1 MMSPYLNIIKKMR
14 TAKELFAELNSFDEN
29 RRIEAK
35 SASAVGKSMMETV
48 CAFAN
53 EPGLCGGYLLL
64 GAKRTG
70 IAEDGRPI
78 YEPENIE
85 NTDKIQSDFVAMCNS
100 MFNVRIRPIINV
112 EEYLGKTVIVV
123 KIEEL
128 PESQKPAY
136 FAKRGLPEGAF
147 RRIGPSD
154 EKCSEEDMYL
164 FYQSADTYDSC
175 IVDDADLDDIDENA
189 LNFYRKLRK
198 EVNPDAE
205 ELTLNDVD
213 LLRALGAIKK
223 NKQGGYDLTYTGLLV
238 FGKQMSLRR
247 LVPSFRVDYIR
258 ISGNQW
264 LADGDNRFEQTI
276 DMRGPLILM
285 VNKACSAVMDD
296 LPKGFEL
303 KKDSMQASTPAILP
317 NKVLREAIV
326 NSYIHRSNRVNQPIQ
341 IIRYSNRIEIHNP
354 GYSLKP
360 QDDWGEPGSMLRN
373 PRISEIFHDT
383 NLAETKGT
391 GIGAMRRLMKE
402 AGLMPPTFESNHEAN
417 KFTARLLLHHFLS
430 KENMEWLAQY
440 AEFGLVNEQKLALV
454 FVREVGAIDN
464 ATYRQLDSS
473 ITHARARLEIHKLCD
488 LGFIE
493 KKGQGRNTYYIRT
506 SKVVSLGERLRPQ
519 GEKIPPQHGSLGERL
534 RPQDERLLPQ
544 HGTLGERLPPQDE
557 RLLPQHGTLGE
568 RYQGED
574 ERYQGKLGTF
584 EEECML
590 KPREELV
597 RELPN
602 ELQERVN
609 NIGNRASRET
619 VCQLLID
626 LCAFKPYSYEELAS
640 ILQRSPKALKDKYL
654 KPLRLA
660 NKLFYWIPEMI
671 NHPLQKYVAAPSMA
685 RSSNKN
691 RKQ

>member
-1 MMSPYLNIIKKMR
+1 MK
-14 TAKELFAELNSFDEN
+14 TAKELFDELNSWDEN

-53 EPGLCGGYLLL
+53 EPGLGGGYLLL

-70 IAEDGRPI
+70 MTEDGKPV
-78 YEPENIE
+78 YVPENIE
-85 NTDKIQSDFVAMCNS
+85 YTDKIQSDFVAMCNS

-112 EEYLGKTVIVV
+112 EEYQGKTVIVV

-147 RRIGPSD
+147 RRIGSSD

-440 AEFGLVNEQKLALV
+440 ASFDLTNEQKLALV

-519 GEKIPPQHGSLGERL
+519 DERLPPQHGTLGERL
-534 RPQDERLLPQ
+534 RPQGERLLPQ
-544 HGTLGERLPPQDE
+544 HGTLGERLRPQGE
-557 RLLPQHGTLGE
+557 KIPPQHGTLGE

-609 NIGNRASRET
+609 NIGSRASRET
-619 VCQLLID
+619 VCQLIID

-640 ILQRSPKALKDKYL
+640 VLQRSPKALKDKYL

-671 NHPLQKYVAAPSMA
+671 NHPLQKYVADPLMA
-685 RSSNKN
+685 RSNTK
-691 RKQ
+691 KKK

>member
-1 MMSPYLNIIKKMR
+1 MR

-430 KENMEWLAQY
+430 KENMEWLAHY
-440 AEFGLVNEQKLALV
+440 AEFGLGNEQKLALV

-488 LGFIE
+488 LGFLE

-519 GEKIPPQHGSLGERL
+519 GEKIPPQHGTLGEKIP
-534 RPQDERLLPQ
+534 PQHGTLDEKIPPQ
-544 HGTLGERLPPQDE
+544 HGTLGKKIPPQGE
-557 RLLPQHGTLGE
+557 KIPPQHGT
-568 RYQGED
+568 
-574 ERYQGKLGTF
+574 F
-584 EEECML
+584 EIESQP
-590 KPREELV
+590 KSRNELL
-597 RELPN
+597 RELPKG
-602 ELQERVN
+602 LQERVAKL
-609 NIGNRASRET
+609 GKWASREK
-619 VCQLLID
+619 VSQLLVD
-626 LCAFKPYSYEELAS
+626 LCAFKPYSYEELAL
-640 ILQRSPKALKDKYL
+640 IIQRAAKPMKDKYI

-671 NHPLQKYVAAPSMA
+671 NHPLQKYVADPSMA
-685 RSSNKN
+685 RSSNKK

>member
-1 MMSPYLNIIKKMR
+1 MK
-14 TAKELFAELNSFDEN
+14 TAKELFDELNSWDEN

-53 EPGLCGGYLLL
+53 EPGLRGGYLLL
-64 GAKRTG
+64 GAKRIGMT
-70 IAEDGRPI
+70 EDGKPV

-147 RRIGPSD
+147 RRIGSSD

-519 GEKIPPQHGSLGERL
+519 
-534 RPQDERLLPQ
+534 DERLLPQ
-544 HGTLGERLPPQDE
+544 HGTLGEKIPPQSK
-557 RLLPQHGTLGE
+557 RIPPQHGTLGE
-568 RYQGED
+568 KIPPQHGTLGKKIPPQGEKIPL
-574 ERYQGKLGTF
+574 QHGTF
-584 EEECML
+584 EIESQP
-590 KPREELV
+590 KSRNELL
-597 RELPN
+597 RELPKG
-602 ELQERVN
+602 LQERVAKL
-609 NIGNRASRET
+609 GKWASREK
-619 VCQLLID
+619 VSQLLVD
-626 LCAFKPYSYEELAS
+626 LCAFKPYSYEELAL
-640 ILQRSPKALKDKYL
+640 IIQRAAKPMKDKYI

-671 NHPLQKYVAAPSMA
+671 NHPLQKYVADPSMA
-685 RSSNKN
+685 RSNTKK

>member
-1 MMSPYLNIIKKMR
+1 MR

-154 EKCSEEDMYL
+154 EKCSEDDMYL

-430 KENMEWLAQY
+430 KENMEWLAHY
-440 AEFGLVNEQKLALV
+440 AEFGLGNEQKLALV

-488 LGFIE
+488 LGFLE

-519 GEKIPPQHGSLGERL
+519 GEKIPPQHGTLGEKIP
-534 RPQDERLLPQ
+534 PQHGTLDEKIPPQ
-544 HGTLGERLPPQDE
+544 HGTLGKKIPPQGE
-557 RLLPQHGTLGE
+557 KIPPQHGT
-568 RYQGED
+568 
-574 ERYQGKLGTF
+574 F
-584 EEECML
+584 EIESQP
-590 KPREELV
+590 KSRNELL
-597 RELPN
+597 RELPKG
-602 ELQERVN
+602 LQERVAKL
-609 NIGNRASRET
+609 GKWASREK
-619 VCQLLID
+619 VSQLLVD
-626 LCAFKPYSYEELAS
+626 LCAFKPYSYEELAL
-640 ILQRSPKALKDKYL
+640 IIQRAAKPMKDKYI

-671 NHPLQKYVAAPSMA
+671 NHPLQKYVADPSMA
-685 RSSNKN
+685 RSNTKK
-691 RKQ
+691 RK

>member
-1 MMSPYLNIIKKMR
+1 MR

-53 EPGLCGGYLLL
+53 EPGLRGGYLIL

-70 IAEDGRPI
+70 IAEDGRPV

-136 FAKRGLPEGAF
+136 FAKRGLPDGAF

-326 NSYIHRSNRVNQPIQ
+326 NSYIHRFNRVNQPIQ

-440 AEFGLVNEQKLALV
+440 AEFGLGNEQKLALV
-454 FVREVGAIDN
+454 FVREVSAIDN

-519 GEKIPPQHGSLGERL
+519 DEKIPPQHGTLCEKIPPQHGTFGKKIPPQHGTLGEKIPPQHGILGEKI
-534 RPQDERLLPQ
+534 PPQ
-544 HGTLGERLPPQDE
+544 HGTLGEKIP
-557 RLLPQHGTLGE
+557 PQHGTFE
-568 RYQGED
+568 IESQPKSRD
-574 ERYQGKLGTF
+574 EL
-584 EEECML
+584 L
-590 KPREELV
+590 
-597 RELPN
+597 RELPKG
-602 ELQERVN
+602 LQERVMKL
-609 NIGNRASRET
+609 GKWASREK
-619 VCQLLID
+619 VSQLLVD
-626 LCAFKPYSYEELAS
+626 LCAFKPYSYEELAL
-640 ILQRSPKALKDKYL
+640 IIQRAAKPMKDKYI

-671 NHPLQKYVAAPSMA
+671 NHPLQKYIADPSMA
-685 RSSNKN
+685 RSSNKK

>member
-1 MMSPYLNIIKKMR
+1 MK

-488 LGFIE
+488 LGFLE

-519 GEKIPPQHGSLGERL
+519 GERL
-534 RPQDERLLPQ
+534 PAKEQRLPPQ
-544 HGTLGERLPPQDE
+544 HGTLGEKIP
-557 RLLPQHGTLGE
+557 PQHGTLGE
-568 RYQGED
+568 KIPPQHGTLGEKIPPQHGTLGKKIPPQGEKIPP
-574 ERYQGKLGTF
+574 QHGTF
-584 EEECML
+584 EIESQP
-590 KPREELV
+590 KSRNELL
-597 RELPN
+597 RELPKG
-602 ELQERVN
+602 LQERVAKL
-609 NIGNRASRET
+609 GKWASREK
-619 VCQLLID
+619 VSQLLVD
-626 LCAFKPYSYEELAS
+626 LCAFKPYSYEELAL
-640 ILQRSPKALKDKYL
+640 IIQRAAKPMKDKYI

-671 NHPLQKYVAAPSMA
+671 NHPLQKYVADPSMA
-685 RSSNKN
+685 RSNTQK
-691 RKQ
+691 K